1 MRRGFLIP
9 PFRFNRAPYG
19 TVYLMQSRSQPRL
32 FKVGYTTRRT
42 KDRRSEL
49 NRVAGDDMAIVATV
63 QLPWARACETL
74 LLRRLR
80 FNPLRRG
87 DRRGTEWFWLGR
99 REDISKIEIEMER
112 TAKAIRRMAWLR
124 LSWPSGASIKTFRAG
139 VER

>member
-1 MRRGFLIP
+1 
-9 PFRFNRAPYG
+9 
-19 TVYLMQSRSQPRL
+19 MQSRSEPRL
-32 FKVGYTTRRT
+32 FKVGYTKRRT

-80 FNPLRRG
+80 SNPFRRR
-87 DRRGTEWFWLGR
+87 DKRGTEWFWLGR
-99 REDISKIEIEMER
+99 REDIANIEIKMER

-124 LSWPSGASIKTFRAG
+124 LSWPTGAKIRTFRAG
-139 VER
+139 IER